1 MMIQGVTDDK
11 VILFQSRIFQIFRKL
26 FEVAGV
32 SDKIETSHLNSRG
45 ANKKSPE
52 EIAELFKNS
61 SRKVVTAIINRYYAD
76 FR

>member
-1 MMIQGVTDDK
+1 M
-11 VILFQSRIFQIFRKL
+11 FRKL

-32 SDKIETSHLNSRG
+32 GDKIETSHLNSRG

-52 EIAELFKNS
+52 EISELFKNS
-61 SRKVVTAIINRYYAD
+61 STEVVNALINRYYAD